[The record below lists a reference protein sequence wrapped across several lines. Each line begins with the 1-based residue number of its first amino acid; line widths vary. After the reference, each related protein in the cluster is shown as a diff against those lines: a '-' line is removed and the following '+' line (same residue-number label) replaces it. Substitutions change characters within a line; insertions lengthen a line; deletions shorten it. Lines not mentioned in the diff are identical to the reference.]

1 MMRFAA
7 DNCRMFSASRGLPC
21 RILLFAAAFLMCPL
35 RPAQA
40 EEIVISATVTYEISE
55 GVYVDKGTEHG
66 LKQGCTGTLRVN
78 DGRVIDFEVLH
89 VSKQSS
95 LLRLAGGSVTQ
106 DKLAGQPVELAF
118 ETSTAAQTGAQDTN
132 EPKNNRSSPASLDRD
147 FVPLL
152 APPSWAIGLLK
163 ADNIFHGQVNVRH
176 MLQRDNEY
184 GLDYSVT
191 HVGSSGSLERIQG
204 SQWGFEWSGDVSYRD
219 GDAYSSHSD
228 YRDPRLDLY
237 MASFQRPLDE
247 DGFLR
252 FGRFLPRELPGIGY
266 VDGIQ
271 GQVSRSERVRIGAI
285 AGFKPDRRD
294 LGFSAEEPLFATYA
308 TFEAGER
315 SKKYYMGTVGLLTSL
330 YEGQADR
337 LALLLDQRADL
348 DPQLSVYS
356 TAQVDFDVG
365 AAETRGGTRLTRLD
379 TFALYKLTSALS
391 FRAGLDH
398 WERPDNQAERDLL
411 AFEDDRFFDS
421 GYWRYWVGSDQGLPW
436 NLRLS
441 EEISFIDSATVDYDP
456 HWRLGLTRTGL
467 FGWQGAS
474 ATATIYNLPA
484 ENVDG
489 YGGRLSAY
497 LPLLERKLYIQ
508 PIVGFQFAEVQLQA
522 RQFDLNYLSLRVNG
536 RLSATWSLFGGI
548 TNSSGDNVDSTL
560 LDFGLRYAW

>member
-1 MMRFAA
+1 MMKFTA
-7 DNCRMFSASRGLPC
+7 DKCRMFSERKGLLC
-21 RILLFAAAFLMCPL
+21 RILPFAMIFLACPL

-55 GVYVDKGTEHG
+55 GVYVDKGTEQG
-66 LKQGCTGTLRVN
+66 LKQGCTGTLRLS
-78 DGRVIDFEVLH
+78 DGRVLEFEVLH
-89 VSKQSS
+89 AVKQSS
-95 LLRLAGGSVTQ
+95 LLRLANRSATQ
-106 DKLAGQPVELAF
+106 NRLAGEPVEMVF
-118 ETSTAAQTGAQDTN
+118 QTDTAAQKGMQDAN
-132 EPKNNRSSPASLDRD
+132 EPGNGRKPAASLDGD

-152 APPSWAIGLLK
+152 APPSWVMGLPR
-163 ADNIFHGQVNVRH
+163 ADNIFHGQVNIRH
-176 MLQRDNEY
+176 ILQRDNEY
-184 GLDYSVT
+184 GLDYSVS
-191 HVGSSGSLERIQG
+191 HLGSSGSLERIEG
-204 SQWGFEWSGDVSYRD
+204 SPWGFEWSGDVAYRD
-219 GDAYSSHSD
+219 GDAYRSNPD
-228 YRDPRLDLY
+228 YQDPQLYLY
-237 MASFQRPLDE
+237 MASFQRPIDG

-266 VDGIQ
+266 VDGFQ
-271 GQVSRSERVRIGAI
+271 GQIRQSDHVRIGAI
-285 AGFKPDRRD
+285 AGFKPNRRD
-294 LGFSAEEPLFATYA
+294 LAFSADEPLFATYA
-308 TFEAGER
+308 TFETGER
-315 SKKYYMGTVGLLTSL
+315 TRKYYMATAGLLTSL
-330 YEGQADR
+330 YEGKADR

-365 AAETRGGTRLTRLD
+365 AAETRTGTRLTRLD
-379 TFALYKLTSALS
+379 TFAVYKLSPGLS

-441 EEISFIDSATVDYDP
+441 EEISLIDSATTDYDP
-456 HWRLGLTRTGL
+456 YWRFGLTRTGL

-489 YGGRLSAY
+489 YGGRISAY

-508 PIVGFQFAEVQLQA
+508 PIVGFQLAEIQPQA
-522 RQFDLNYLSLRVNG
+522 RQLDLNYLSLRLDG
-536 RLSATWSLFGGI
+536 RLSANWSLFGGI

>member
-1 MMRFAA
+1 MMKFTA
-7 DNCRMFSASRGLPC
+7 DKCRMFPASRGLPC
-21 RILLFAAAFLMCPL
+21 RILLFAMTFLACPL
-35 RPAQA
+35 RLAQA
-40 EEIVISATVTYEISE
+40 QEIVVSARVTYEISD

-66 LKQGCTGTLRVN
+66 LKQGCTGTLRFD
-78 DGRVIDFEVLH
+78 DGRVLDFEVLH
-89 VSKQSS
+89 AAKQSA
-95 LLRLAGGSVTQ
+95 LLRLAGRSATQ
-106 DKLAGQPVELAF
+106 DSLAGRLAELAF
-118 ETSTAAQTGAQDTN
+118 ETNTPAQKDTQATDEAN
-132 EPKNNRSSPASLDRD
+132 NNRKPAASLDGD

-152 APPSWAIGLLK
+152 APPAWVMGQPK
-163 ADNIFHGQVNVRH
+163 ADNIFHGQMNIRH

-191 HVGSSGSLERIQG
+191 HVGSSGSLERIQD
-204 SQWGFEWSGDVSYRD
+204 SEWGFEWSGDVAYRD
-219 GDAYSSHSD
+219 GDAYSSNPD
-228 YRDPRLDLY
+228 YHDPRLDLY
-237 MASFQRPLDE
+237 MASFQRPLDD

-271 GQVSRSERVRIGAI
+271 GQVGRSERVRIGAI

-294 LGFSAEEPLFATYA
+294 LAFSVDEPLFATYA

-315 SKKYYMGTVGLLTSL
+315 TKRYYMATAGLLTSL
-330 YEGQADR
+330 YEGKADR
-337 LALLLDQRADL
+337 LALLLDQRADW

-365 AAETRGGTRLTRLD
+365 AAETHAGTRLTRLD
-379 TFALYKLTSALS
+379 TVAVYKLTSALS

-411 AFEDDRFFDS
+411 TFEDDRFFDS
-421 GYWRYWVGSDQGLPW
+421 GYWRYWVGGDQGLPW

-497 LPLLERKLYIQ
+497 LPLLEHKLYIQ
-508 PIVGFQFAEVQLQA
+508 PIVGFQLAEVQPQA

-536 RLSATWSLFGGI
+536 RLSANWSLFGGV
-548 TNSSGDNVDSTL
+548 TNSSGDNIDSTL
-560 LDFGLRYAW
+560 LDFGLRYSW

>member
-1 MMRFAA
+1 MKHR
-7 DNCRMFSASRGLPC
+7 SSHLYWQ
-21 RILLFAAAFLMCPL
+21 ILLCALTALAWA
-35 RPAQA
+35 PALAHA
-40 EEIVISATVTYEISE
+40 EETVLSTRITYEIPD

-66 LKQGCTGTLRVN
+66 LKHGLYGTLRLD
-78 DGRVIDFEVLH
+78 DGQVLDFEVLH
-89 VSKQSS
+89 AVKQSA
-95 LLRLAGGSVTQ
+95 LLRLANRPATQ
-106 DKLAGQPVELAF
+106 DKLAGRLVEMAF
-118 ETSTAAQTGAQDTN
+118 ETDAAAQTGVQDTN
-132 EPKNNRSSPASLDRD
+132 EPSTSRKPTASLDGD

-152 APPSWAIGLLK
+152 APSTWLMGVPR
-163 ADNIFHGQVNVRH
+163 ADNIFHGQANVRH
-176 MLQRDNEY
+176 ILQRDNEY

-191 HVGSSGSLERIQG
+191 HVGSSGSLERIEG
-204 SQWGFEWSGDVSYRD
+204 SPWGFEWSGDVSYRD
-219 GDAYSSHSD
+219 GDAYRSNPD
-228 YRDPRLDLY
+228 YQDPRLDLY
-237 MASFQRPLDE
+237 MASFQRPLD
-247 DGFLR
+247 DGGFLR

-271 GQVSRSERVRIGAI
+271 GQVGRSERVRIGAI

-294 LGFSAEEPLFATYA
+294 IAFSVDEPLFATYA

-315 SKKYYMGTVGLLTSL
+315 GKKYYLGTAGLLTSL

-356 TAQVDFDVG
+356 TAQVDFDIG
-365 AAETRGGTRLTRLD
+365 GAETRAGTRLTRLD
-379 TFALYKLTSALS
+379 TFAVYKLAPALS

-441 EEISFIDSATVDYDP
+441 EEISFIDSATTDYDP

-508 PIVGFQFAEVQLQA
+508 PIVGFQLAEVQPQA

-536 RLSATWSLFGGI
+536 RLSANWSLFGGV
-548 TNSSGDNVDSTL
+548 TNSSGDNIDSTL